1 MISIG
6 NNNFFSLEEI
16 SEKFN
21 IQVNIIINVLEQKKI
36 KYIYLGDIAYVLE
49 CEFLSLFKSEDK
61 NSKILKRVYPITEK
75 EILEETIKILHSK
88 KRLTIKELREYLKEV
103 MTLSD
108 EDLIINK
115 NRKDTRFDQ
124 KVRNLISHR
133 EGNGLLEYCIYENG
147 YLSLKEE

>member
-6 NNNFFSLEEI
+6 KNNFLSLEEV
-16 SEKFN
+16 SAKFN
-21 IQVNIIINVLEQKKI
+21 IEVNTLIEVLNEKKI
-36 KYIYLGDIAYVLE
+36 KYTYLGDIPYVLE
-49 CEFLSLFKSEDK
+49 CEFLRLFKSEHE
-61 NSKILKRVYPITEK
+61 NLKTTKKVYPITEK
-75 EILEETIKILHSK
+75 QIMEETVKLLRSK
-88 KRLTIKELREYLKEV
+88 KRITIKELRECLKEV